1 MSDDPYSESVKYAD
15 PTQIVTAPDVP
26 LSLTAAGTYPA
37 DMRDHL
43 VEGLKTA
50 MSADGLVTRQD
61 VTYISKIHPANLN
74 GQVMEK
80 GTCSV
85 AKAPTFIGLSVY
97 AAEYTLSALIS
108 VTVDVKEPETGF
120 CGGDALALGAS
131 IAGAFGP
138 VGAGLAAVLGSVS
151 ATCEGGA

>member
-1 MSDDPYSESVKYAD
+1 MPLS
-15 PTQIVTAPDVP
+15 VTAV
-26 LSLTAAGTYPA
+26 GTYPD

-50 MSADGLVTRQD
+50 MSAEGLITRED
-61 VTYISKIHPANLN
+61 VTYISKIRPANLN

-85 AKAPTFIGLSVY
+85 AKAPTFIGLGVY
-97 AAEYTLSALIS
+97 SAKDTLSALIS
-108 VTVDVKEPETGF
+108 ATVAVKEPDTGF
-120 CGGDALALGAS
+120 CGGDAGQATALGAS

-138 VGAGLAAVLGSVS
+138 VGAGLAAVFGTIS
-151 ATCEGGA
+151 AMCEGA